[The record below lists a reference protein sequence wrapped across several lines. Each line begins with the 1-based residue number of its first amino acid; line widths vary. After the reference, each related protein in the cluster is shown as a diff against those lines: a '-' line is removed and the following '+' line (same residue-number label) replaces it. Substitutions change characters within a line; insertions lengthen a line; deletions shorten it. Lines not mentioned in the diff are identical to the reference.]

1 MRIPCL
7 MVLGL
12 CFVASCGPSSPP
24 DRSAGVN
31 SDTPPVQQ
39 WDGDAPPSGLAT
51 PSTIA
56 YNGAVADRLPIE
68 DAGDFRDVQRGL
80 LAQLDQDILDARGQV
95 VWRVHAY
102 DFLSGA
108 APETVNPSLWR
119 QSMLNAQHGLFQV
132 TDGIYQVR
140 GYDVSVMS
148 IIRGETGWIIVD
160 PLFTT
165 ETSAAALALVNDTL
179 GERPVSAVIYTHSHV
194 DHFGGVRGVMGD
206 VDGVPIYAPEGFS
219 DAAISENLLAGNYT
233 ARRTAMMFGN
243 NLERSPVGQVGTGIG
258 QAIPKGTVS
267 LILPTEEIP
276 APAATRIIDG
286 ITFEFMDAKDT
297 EAPAEFVFFLPEF
310 NALCSAEVTTAT
322 FHNILSLRG
331 SKARDTLHWSKVID
345 AMLVRYANRAEVVF
359 ASHNWPTWGRDEV
372 REYLRSQ
379 RDIYR
384 YTHDQAM
391 RQISSGTTLQELSE
405 IVPAPATSGDTF
417 HERGYYGTLNHNLRA
432 VYQYYFGW
440 WDGVPANLNLLPPE
454 ERAHRLVDA
463 MGGVEA
469 SRNIGIEAFRSG
481 DYRWAADVLNQVIFA
496 NPDDVIARQWLA
508 SSYEQMGF
516 QAESGSW
523 RNYYLSAALELRR
536 PEDKAQLQDDN
547 SGLISAVP
555 SLDLFDALVTR
566 YKPGAIEG
574 APFVLVFRFSDTQ
587 ESITVEVDVDS
598 VFPRLGEFSDEPAAT
613 FETTRKD
620 FNRIMMGQVGPRRLV
635 LMGKLRITG
644 DSGAVREFFEALDT
658 PESDFETVVP

>member
-12 CFVASCGPSSPP
+12 CFIVSCGPSSTP
-24 DRSAGVN
+24 DRAVG
-31 SDTPPVQQ
+31 DIPDAPPAPQ
-39 WDGDAPPSGLAT
+39 WDGEAPPYRLAT
-51 PSTIA
+51 PATIA
-56 YNGAVADRLPIE
+56 YNDAVAERLPIG
-68 DAGDFRDVQRGL
+68 DGGDFQDVQHGL
-80 LAQLDQDILDARGQV
+80 LAQLGQDILDANGEI
-95 VWRVHAY
+95 VWRVNAY
-102 DFLSGA
+102 DFLSGE
-108 APETVNPSLWR
+108 APATVNPSLWR
-119 QSMLNAQHGLFQV
+119 QSQLTAQHGLFQV
-132 TDGIYQVR
+132 ADGIYQVR

-148 IIRGETGWIIVD
+148 IIRGESGWIIVD

-165 ETSAAALALVNDTL
+165 ETAAAALALVNDTL

-194 DHFGGVRGVMGD
+194 DHFGGVRGVIGD
-206 VDGVPIYAPEGFS
+206 GAGIPIYAPEGFS
-219 DAAISENLLAGNYT
+219 EAAISENLLAGNYT
-233 ARRTAMMFGN
+233 ARRTGMMFGN
-243 NLERSPVGQVGTGIG
+243 NLERSPIGQVGTGIG
-258 QAIPKGTVS
+258 QAIPRGTVS

-276 APAATRIIDG
+276 APRATRVIDG
-286 ITFEFMDAKDT
+286 VTFEFMDAKDT

-310 NALCSAEVTTAT
+310 NALCTAEVTTAT
-322 FHNILSLRG
+322 FHNVLSLRG

-345 AMLVRYANRAEVVF
+345 DMLVSYANRAEVVF

-372 REYLRSQ
+372 REYLRGQ

-391 RQISSGTTLQELSE
+391 RSISSGVTLQELPE
-405 IVPAPATSGDTF
+405 IVLTPVTNGGTF
-417 HERGYYGTLNHNLRA
+417 HERGYYGTLNHNLKA
-432 VYQYYFGW
+432 VYQFYFGW

-454 ERAHRLVDA
+454 ERAQRLVDA
-463 MGGVEA
+463 MGGAEA
-469 SRNIGIEAFRSG
+469 TRNVGIEAFRSG

-496 NPDDVIARQWLA
+496 NPDDAIARQWLA

-536 PEDKAQLQDDN
+536 PEDKAMLQDDN

-555 SLDLFDALVTR
+555 SLALFDALATR
-566 YKPGAIEG
+566 YKPGAIED

-587 ESITVEVDVDS
+587 ESITVEVGADS

-635 LMGKLRITG
+635 IMGKLRITG
-644 DSGAVREFFEALDT
+644 NNGAVREFFQAI
-658 PESDFETVVP
+658 ESPKSNFEMVVP